1 MTSTPLKPIQPPPWS
16 SEWVAAILAKLTAR
30 YGRDFL
36 GRWEGVEISVVKD
49 DWADE
54 LAGLQSRPE
63 AIRYALE
70 NLGAKS
76 PNVSEFRDLCRRAPD
91 APKPSLPA
99 PEVNPAAVARAV
111 AMANAA
117 FNTPVDR
124 LARQREYMEMEL
136 RGERISPAQRD
147 FWRRA
152 LRGELIQRY
161 GIDCTERGFHLDHL
175 AEAVQRKGVY
185 A

>member
-1 MTSTPLKPIQPPPWS
+1 MSVPSAWIDRIF
-16 SEWVAAILAKLTAR
+16 EKLTLV
-30 YGRDFL
+30 YGAEFL
-36 GRWEGVEISVVKD
+36 NRWKGVPLEEVKA
-49 DWADE
+49 DWARE
-54 LAGLQSRPE
+54 LDGLENRPE
-63 AIRYALE
+63 AIKYALDH
-70 NLGAKS
+70 LPTDKA
-76 PNVSEFRDLCRRAPD
+76 PTVLQFRELTRRAPEKQSI
-91 APKPSLPA
+91 ALPP
-99 PEVNPAAVARAV
+99 PEVNPAAVARAIE
-111 AMANAA
+111 MANKA

-124 LARQREYMEMEL
+124 LARQREHMAAEL

>member
-1 MTSTPLKPIQPPPWS
+1 MKTTHAPLP
-16 SEWVAAILAKLTAR
+16 SEWIDRVFSKLTLR

-36 GRWEGVEISVVKD
+36 GKYEGIELDTVKA
-49 DWADE
+49 DWAE
-54 LAGLQSRPE
+54 EMAGLQNRPE
-63 AIRYALE
+63 AIKYALDH
-70 NLGAKS
+70 LPTDKA
-76 PNVSEFRDLCRRAPD
+76 PTVLQFRELTRRAPEKQ
-91 APKPSLPA
+91 AIALPP
-99 PEVNPAAVARAV
+99 PEVNPAAVARAIER
-111 AMANAA
+111 ANKA

-124 LARQREYMEMEL
+124 LARQREHMALEL

-175 AEAVQRKGVY
+175 ADAVQRKGVY